1 MVRWRVGLAL
11 CGLLVVAPAASAAWA
26 FSGGGGRAGAAGVA
40 SARGDRHA
48 VASVKDGRHVS
59 RPEATYRWH
68 GLTVPVGACGA
79 MVGGRPWVLACTD
92 ERVAVY
98 RRHVA
103 RRRAWDAAVVAGAA
117 VLGAA
122 IAAGVGSRH
131 RCPAGFGAE
140 GAVRHRG

>member
-11 CGLLVVAPAASAAWA
+11 CGLLVVAPAASAAWDL
-26 FSGGGGRAGAAGVA
+26 SRGGGQAMATGAA
-40 SARGDRHA
+40 SAGGARHA
-48 VASVKDGRHVS
+48 VASVKAGRHVS
-59 RPEATYRWH
+59 RPEPTYRWH

-79 MVGGRPWVLACTD
+79 VVGGRPWVLACTD

-103 RRRAWDAAVVAGAA
+103 RRRAWDAAVAAVAA

-122 IAAGVGSRH
+122 IAAGIGTRH
-131 RCPAGFGAE
+131 RRLVRLGGA